1 MIRLSREQEMEL
13 LKMVNEDDFIDY
25 GSSRAV
31 YRLFYGGKEYAVKV
45 FLDQGGYE
53 QCVVERTIYS
63 SSDMKDLVATIYA
76 IGERCMVT
84 EFIHSMDSAITE
96 LIYFNAEYD
105 GYLDDMEHYYG
116 EDYDALTEEQFDA
129 AWNVITSLEQ
139 YNDETSDNCQ
149 LGYDENGNIKA
160 YDYGYIR
167 GENARLVGHMGRYVD
182 LEKDEL
188 TVLDVAYSDVE
199 YERDLEKINPMF
211 DLKGESYL
219 WN

>member
-1 MIRLSREQEMEL
+1 MIRLTREQEMEL
-13 LKMVNEDDFIDY
+13 LKMIDEDDFVDY

-31 YRLFYGGKEYAVKV
+31 YMLFYRGKTYAVKV

-84 EFIHSMDSAITE
+84 EFIHSMDSAVTE
-96 LIYFNAEYD
+96 MIYFNSEYD
-105 GYLDDMEHYYG
+105 GYLDDMEHYAD
-116 EDYDALTEEQFDA
+116 EYDALTAEQFFA
-129 AWNVITSLEQ
+129 AWNVINSLEQ

-149 LGYDENGNIKA
+149 LGFDEHGNIKA

-182 LEKDEL
+182 LEKEGM

-199 YERDLEKINPMF
+199 YERDLERINPLF
-211 DLKGESYL
+211 DLKGEMYS